1 MRIQIRTES
10 KLRWHILE
18 TCCDE
23 CELTWECE
31 NEFNAYKDQKH
42 KFKCKICK
50 SKFLKESTLKYNSR
64 AWCCNKCDLK
74 IECEYEFANHI
85 EEDHGLPYPPHEV
98 I

>member
-1 MRIQIRTES
+1 MENWKDVKIFACDLCGDKFRADS

-31 NEFNAYKDQKH
+31 NEFNAHKDQKH
-42 KFKCKICK
+42 KFKWKIYK
-50 SKFLKESTLKYNSR
+50 SKFLKESTPKYNSR

-74 IECEYEFANHI
+74 LN
-85 EEDHGLPYPPHEV
+85 V
-98 I
+98 NMNSQST